1 MSTFALRE
9 ACLAGGLAGLIC
21 VGTSGE
27 VTAQRITSVPDF
39 SSNQVGWVA
48 VGDLTPVPGKPSPI
62 RQDPAHRYVPNNV
75 GGQPTYRMGDLSNP
89 NLKPWVK
96 EWMKKDNDE
105 VLAGKIGYT
114 ARSSC
119 AAAGVPGFL
128 TYPVRP
134 VYFIQTPKQ
143 VAMIYSGDAQVRR
156 IYLNVPHSENPKSTW
171 YGESVGHYEGDMLVV
186 DTIGMNDK
194 TFLDNYRTPHT
205 TKLHVVERW
214 KMVEEGKTL
223 QVTITVEDPDAFNEP
238 WWGVR
243 RYRRVQEKMGEEI
256 CAENNQHLFD
266 YQIPIASKPDF

>member
-9 ACLAGGLAGLIC
+9 ACLVGGLAALIG
-21 VGTSGE
+21 VAMSGGA
-27 VTAQRITSVPDF
+27 TAQWITSVPDF

-48 VGDLTPVPGKPSPI
+48 VGDLTPVPGKPSPV

-96 EWMKKDNDE
+96 ERMKKDNDE

-143 VAMIYSGDAQVRR
+143 VVMVYSGDAQVRR
-156 IYLNVPHSENPKSTW
+156 IYLNVPHSENPKPTW
-171 YGESVGHYEGDMLVV
+171 YGESVGHYEGDTLVV
-186 DTIGMNDK
+186 DTIGMNDV
-194 TFLDNYRTPHT
+194 TFVDNYRTPHT

-214 KMVEEGKTL
+214 RMVEEGKTL
-223 QVTITVEDPDAFNEP
+223 EVTITVEDPDAFNEP

-243 RYRRVQEKMGEEI
+243 RYRRVQEKMAEEI

-266 YQIPIASKPDF
+266 YRIPIAHKPDF